1 MEQGASFQFVAYD
14 HEPVDIAGARANDLP
29 AEQFAANAR
38 AFCDTVAE
46 AGFEPMVYGNQSDL
60 GRLTVEE
67 RRAWP
72 LWLAEYGVEA
82 PTAPYA
88 FPVAVHQQGHRARHR
103 HRRRSEH
110 LARDPLEETQ

>member
-1 MEQGASFQFVAYD
+1 M
-14 HEPVDIAGARANDLP
+14 DIEGARANDLP

-88 FPVAVHQQGHRARHR
+88 FALWQYTNKGTVPGIDTDAD
-103 HRRRSEH
+103 
-110 LARDPLEETQ
+110 LNIWFETR